1 MLAVMDAIATLPAS
15 STSRPVAH
23 RRGNPWWTL
32 ACVALGVVMVGV
44 DGSVVAIANP
54 YIARSLHASLAD
66 LQWVTN
72 AYLLALAVLLVAGGK
87 LGDRYGR
94 RLVYL
99 VGVAGFAA
107 CSVGVGLV
115 GSISGVIV
123 LRTFQGAFG
132 ALLMPNTLALLRTAF
147 PQEKL
152 NQAVGIWGG
161 TSALAVAAGPI
172 VGGLLVEHVSWQS
185 VFFIN
190 APIAAITLVI
200 GVIVL
205 AESRETVRQAL
216 DGLGLA
222 LLAASLFCLVFGVVE
237 GQTWGWSAPSIDGL
251 LAGGALLL
259 VAFGV
264 VESRVRSPLIP
275 LRVIAQ
281 RSVALGTVTVLLT
294 FFAMYGV
301 LFFISLYLQNVHGL
315 DPVGAGV
322 RTLPLTLVFAVSSPL
337 GAWLTGR
344 FGPRVPTSLGL
355 GLTGVALLALLGLQP
370 ASSYLHLWPSFV
382 LLGIGIGLVVVAS
395 TDAIVANAPQDE
407 AGIAGGIQTTAL
419 QFGGVLGTAVLGS
432 VIATKVGA
440 HLVGD
445 LTRAGLPRTLA
456 VKFQVAKELV
466 AQGVAPLPK
475 GAPGVL
481 AKAVTTGSHQAFM
494 GGLHAALLVA
504 AIVSF
509 LGAIAGLFISRG
521 QHSGGGFPVVG

>member
-1 MLAVMDAIATLPAS
+1 MSLTTASPATVARP
-15 STSRPVAH
+15 TSH

-32 ACVALGVVMVGV
+32 ACVALGVIMVGI

-99 VGVAGFAA
+99 IGVAGFAA

-115 GSISGVIV
+115 GSITGVIV
-123 LRTFQGAFG
+123 LRTLQGAFG
-132 ALLMPNTLALLRTAF
+132 ALLMPNTLALLRSAF

-161 TSALAVAAGPI
+161 TSALATAAGPI
-172 VGGLLVEHVSWQS
+172 VGGLLVEHVSWES
-185 VFFIN
+185 VFYIN
-190 APIAAITLVI
+190 APIAAITVVI
-200 GVIVL
+200 GLVVL
-205 AESRETVRQAL
+205 AESRETVRQVL
-216 DGLGLA
+216 DGLGLI
-222 LLAASLFCLVFGVVE
+222 LLAGSLFCLVFGVVE
-237 GQTWGWSAPSIDGL
+237 GQTWGWGAPSIDGL
-251 LAGGALLL
+251 LAGGAVLL
-259 VAFGV
+259 VAFGL
-264 VESRVRSPLIP
+264 VEAKVHAPLIP

-301 LFFISLYLQNVHGL
+301 LFFVSLYLQNVHGL

-344 FGPRVPTSLGL
+344 FGPRVPIALGL
-355 GLTGVALLALLGLQP
+355 GVTGVALLLLLSLEPG
-370 ASSYLHLWPSFV
+370 SSYVHLWPSFV

-395 TDAIVANAPQDE
+395 TDAIVANAPADE

-432 VIATKVGA
+432 VIATVVGSR
-440 HLVGD
+440 LVGD
-445 LTRAGLPRTLA
+445 LTHAGLPHGVA
-456 VKFQVAKELV
+456 AKFQVAKELV
-466 AQGVAPLPK
+466 AQGVAPVPK
-475 GAPGVL
+475 GAPAAL
-481 AKAVTTGSHQAFM
+481 AKVVTTGSHQAFM
-494 GGLHAALLVA
+494 SGLHEALLVA
-504 AIVSF
+504 AVVSF
-509 LGAIAGLFISRG
+509 LGAIAGLFVSRG
-521 QHSGGGFPVVG
+521 EHREGALPVIG